1 MTRVALLSVHTC
13 PLAALGGKETGGM
26 NVYVRELG
34 RELGRLGFGV
44 DVFTRSQ
51 DPTVPRVVPL
61 GDGARV
67 VHLEAGP
74 ARPLPRPALVAH
86 LDTFVEGVEDFG
98 REEEIEY
105 ALIHSHYW
113 LSGLVALELR
123 RRWGA
128 PVIQMF
134 HTLGAVKNAVARTA
148 EEREPEVRLTAETRI
163 AAEADRLVAANP
175 VERAQLV
182 WHCRADAARVA
193 VIPCGVDVELFRPR
207 DPAGARARLGLAAE
221 RVLLFV
227 GRLAPIKGLETLLR
241 ALAAAKANGLGSTAV
256 RLVVV
261 GGDKEERWDGVKE
274 GSDVAQAAGRSCR
287 DQMDVER
294 FRGLAREL
302 GVAAWVEFRGP
313 QPQDVLPDYYAA
325 ADLCLMPSRH
335 ESFGMVALEAM
346 ACGVPVVASRVG
358 GLTVTVQDGVT
369 GLLVPEGDAGALADG
384 IAALLE
390 DEGRR
395 GALGRQAMEWAR
407 RFAWPCVARA
417 VVGLYGEL
425 VPALRAVTRPFRCQS
440 LHFS

>member
-26 NVYVRELG
+26 NVYVRELA

-51 DPTVPRVVPL
+51 DPTVPHVVPL
-61 GDGARV
+61 GEGARV
-67 VHLEAGP
+67 IHLEAGP

-86 LDTFVEGVEDFG
+86 LDAFVDGVDAFG
-98 REEEIEY
+98 RGEGLEY

-163 AAEADRLVAANP
+163 GSEADRLVAANP

-207 DPAGARARLGLAAE
+207 DPAGARARLGFAAE

-241 ALAAAKANGLGSTAV
+241 ALATAKANGLGGTAV

-261 GGDKEERWDGVKE
+261 GGDKEERWDGE
-274 GSDVAQAAGRSCR
+274 R
-287 DQMDVER
+287 ER

-358 GLTVTVQDGVT
+358 GLTVTVQDGMT
-369 GLLVPEGDAGALADG
+369 GLLVPEGDVGALADG
-384 IAALLE
+384 IATLLE

-395 GALGRQAMEWAR
+395 RALGRQAMEWAR

-425 VPALRAVTRPFRCQS
+425 VPALRRAARPSRCQS
-440 LHFS
+440 LL